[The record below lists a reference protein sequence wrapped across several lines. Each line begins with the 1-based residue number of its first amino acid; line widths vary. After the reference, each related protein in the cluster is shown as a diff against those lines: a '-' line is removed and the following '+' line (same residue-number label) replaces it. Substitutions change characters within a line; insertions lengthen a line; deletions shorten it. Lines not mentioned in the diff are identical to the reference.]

1 MAEAI
6 LPRTVRIQ
14 ERHPK
19 LEKGFTETELFVDES
34 RDLTKTSRIYYLK
47 SE

>member
-19 LEKGFTETELFVDES
+19 LAPSHGSYTRT
-34 RDLTKTSRIYYLK
+34 TSKIRKRFYGNWTLCWRK
-47 SE
+47 